1 MRTDRWLRLCLAKIK
16 YRMKITTV
24 YLLFFAMMFS
34 ILSSCEV
41 STARL
46 TDPRVC
52 TSLTQD
58 LCSNDMPEISV
69 QADSLVASC
78 KLKNAPPDT
87 KVKFTW
93 MYYGETK
100 ITIDDVTFD
109 SGNEGTNLNL
119 NSTLSR
125 PANGWPKGVYEVE
138 MKILIENKKPLIKQ
152 FTIK

>member
-1 MRTDRWLRLCLAKIK
+1 
-16 YRMKITTV
+16 MKITKL
-24 YLLFFAMMFS
+24 YLLFFAMI
-34 ILSSCEV
+34 ILGLNSCEV

-46 TDPRVC
+46 TDPKVC
-52 TSLTQD
+52 TSLTED
-58 LCSNDMPEISV
+58 LCENDMPEIST
-69 QADSLVASC
+69 QAGELAASC
-78 KLKNAPPDT
+78 KLKNAPPNT

-109 SGNEGTNLNL
+109 SGSEGTSLNL

-125 PANGWPKGVYEVE
+125 PNNGWPKGVYEVE
-138 MKILIENKKPLIKQ
+138 MQILIENKKPLIKQ

>member
-1 MRTDRWLRLCLAKIK
+1 
-16 YRMKITTV
+16 MKIAIV
-24 YLLFFAMMFS
+24 YLLFCTMMFS

-46 TDPRVC
+46 TDPMVC
-52 TSLTQD
+52 NSLTQD
-58 LCSNDMPEISV
+58 LCSTDMPEISV

-93 MYYGETK
+93 MYYGEDK
-100 ITIDDVTFD
+100 ITIDDVTYD

-119 NSTLSR
+119 NSTLSK

-138 MKILIENKKPLIKQ
+138 MKILIDNKKPLIKQ

>member
-1 MRTDRWLRLCLAKIK
+1 
-16 YRMKITTV
+16 MKITTL
-24 YLLFFAMMFS
+24 YLLLFTMI
-34 ILSSCEV
+34 ILGLNSCEV

-46 TDPRVC
+46 TDPKVC
-52 TSLTQD
+52 TSLIED
-58 LCSNDMPEISV
+58 LCESDMPEISP
-69 QADSLVASC
+69 QASELVASC
-78 KLKNAPPDT
+78 KLKNAPADT

-100 ITIDDVTFD
+100 ITIDNVTFD
-109 SGNEGTNLNL
+109 SGNEGINLNL

-125 PANGWPKGVYEVE
+125 PTNGWPKGVYEVE